1 MEKEK
6 NVESKVLSI
15 AAKAAE
21 ILLENGSEIYRVE
34 QSVVKIINF
43 FGFKA
48 QCFAT
53 LTCIII
59 TIEDNQENII
69 SLVRRVNLRTTHLD
83 KVYKISFLI
92 ENIEKYN
99 MESLKEKL
107 IEIREDKPYSFTGNL
122 LASCCGAA
130 FFSIL
135 FSGTIQ
141 EFFSA
146 FIAGFVVGTFS
157 KISNICKLGN
167 FFHNLVC
174 GFLITGT
181 VCFLHHINYVQDIS
195 IPIISTMML
204 LVPGVAF
211 INSMRD
217 IFEGDLVTGMSRLL
231 EVLMVGTSIAV
242 GSGIALKLFYTIG
255 GKI

>member
-1 MEKEK
+1 MDK
-6 NVESKVLSI
+6 NTESKVLNI

-34 QSVVKIINF
+34 QSVCKIISF
-43 FGFKA
+43 FGFIP

-59 TIEDNQENII
+59 TLEDNDENIV
-69 SLVRRVNLRTTHLD
+69 SLVRRVNSRTTHLD
-83 KVYKISFLI
+83 KVYKLSFLI
-92 ENIEKYN
+92 ENIEKYDMKTFN
-99 MESLKEKL
+99 KELNLINRES
-107 IEIREDKPYSFTGNL
+107 PYSFKGNL
-122 LASCCGAA
+122 LANCCGAS

-135 FSGTIQ
+135 FSGTIN
-141 EFFSA
+141 EFISA
-146 FIAGFVVGTFS
+146 FIAGFTVGIFS
-157 KISNICKLGN
+157 KISNYFKLGT

-174 GFLITGT
+174 GFILTTTI
-181 VCFLHHINYVQDIS
+181 CSLYHLNFIDDIS
-195 IPIISTMML
+195 TPIISALML

-231 EVLMVGTSIAV
+231 EVLMVGTAIAV
-242 GSGIALKLFYTIG
+242 GSGISLSLFYTVG
-255 GKI
+255 GRI

>member
-1 MEKEK
+1 MEK
-6 NVESKVLSI
+6 NFESKVLNI
-15 AAKAAE
+15 AAKTAE

-34 QSVVKIINF
+34 QSVCKVIKY
-43 FGFKA
+43 FGFNP

-59 TIEDNQENII
+59 TIQDSDENIV
-69 SLVRRVNLRTTHLD
+69 SLVRRVNSRTTHLD
-83 KVYKISFLI
+83 KVYKVSFLI
-92 ENIEKYN
+92 ENIKKYN
-99 MESLKEKL
+99 MKSFDEELDL
-107 IEIREDKPYSFTGNL
+107 ISDENPYSFKRNL
-122 LASCCGAA
+122 LANCCGAS

-135 FSGTIQ
+135 FTGTTH
-141 EFFSA
+141 EFISA
-146 FIAGFVVGTFS
+146 FIAGFVVGIFS
-157 KISNICKLGN
+157 KISSILKLGT

-174 GFLITGT
+174 GFALTSTI
-181 VCFLHHINYVQDIS
+181 CFLYHLNFITDIS
-195 IPIISTMML
+195 IPIISTLML

-242 GSGIALKLFYTIG
+242 GSGIALNLFYSIG